1 MQIIPREPYHTVTVV
16 TGERS
21 TFSNFIQFLSP
32 SYLIPTY
39 FSPFM
44 LPLHKW
50 SNLSLTLNNM
60 VSHLYKHCEID
71 HRGSSYIIFGLQSI
85 CLVII
90 YWQIKTSQAN
100 LALIKWPRASSLTLN
115 ENGVTLSIE
124 MLGISRPIVLIL
136 LAH

>member
-1 MQIIPREPYHTVTVV
+1 MQIIPREPYHTVTV
-16 TGERS
+16 TIGERS

-32 SYLIPTY
+32 SYLILPY

-60 VSHLYKHCEID
+60 VSHLYKRSWDWSPRSLIHNFWLTV
-71 HRGSSYIIFGLQSI
+71 HLSSHYLLTNQNITGQFST
-85 CLVII
+85 
-90 YWQIKTSQAN
+90 Y
-100 LALIKWPRASSLTLN
+100 KWPRASSLTLN
-115 ENGVTLSIE
+115 ENGVTFSIE